1 MGDRDRKRGPDS
13 HDHGPRKEMRS
24 GTIIK
29 MLCPFY
35 SAGAIIGDGGKE
47 IKSIKENMGIN
58 IQVSKKEVRFPGT
71 DERVVTLQGECETIK
86 KVVKHIQDLIR
97 NDKPPPSAKSVDV
110 EGNEKRKRAL
120 KLVVADT
127 SAGRI
132 IGKGGETIKA
142 LKERY
147 AVAVNTSKKGDTPH
161 GLDERIVSVEGDHE
175 EVDNCVKEMVETICG
190 DRQARMLW
198 FVDYNNI
205 GGGYDDGYGRGSSG
219 GGYDG
224 GRSSYGG
231 YGSSGGYGGGGGGG
245 GGSYGGSRG
254 SYGSSG
260 GYGGGSYGSS
270 GYGDSYG
277 SRSYEDRGYG
287 SGYGAPQEGY
297 NAPGSRY
304 GSGSY
309 GRR

>member
-13 HDHGPRKEMRS
+13 DHGPRKEMRS

-147 AVAVNTSKKGDTPH
+147 AVAVNTSKKGDTPP
-161 GLDERIVSVEGDHE
+161 GLDERIVSVEGDHD
-175 EVDNCVKEMVETICG
+175 EVDNCVQEMVDTICG
-190 DRQARMLW
+190 DRQARMQW
-198 FVDYNNI
+198 FIDYNNI
-205 GGGYDDGYGRGSSG
+205 GGGYDDGYGRGGSG
-219 GGYDG
+219 GGYDS

-231 YGSSGGYGGGGGGG
+231 YG
-245 GGSYGGSRG
+245 
-254 SYGSSG
+254 GSSG
-260 GYGGGSYGSS
+260 GYGGYG
-270 GYGDSYG
+270 GG
-277 SRSYEDRGYG
+277 SRSSYSSKFYLFICPFLVFILGY
-287 SGYGAPQEGY
+287 
-297 NAPGSRY
+297 RF
-304 GSGSY
+304 
-309 GRR
+309 

>member
-13 HDHGPRKEMRS
+13 DHGPRKEMRS

-147 AVAVNTSKKGDTPH
+147 AVAVNTSKKGDTPP
-161 GLDERIVSVEGDHE
+161 GLDERIVSVEGDHD

-205 GGGYDDGYGRGSSG
+205 GGGYDDGYGRGGSG
-219 GGYDG
+219 GGYDS
-224 GRSSYGG
+224 GRSSYGS
-231 YGSSGGYGGGGGGG
+231 YGGSGGYGG
-245 GGSYGGSRG
+245 YGGSRG
-254 SYGSSG
+254 SYGSG
-260 GYGGGSYGSS
+260 GYGGGSYG
-270 GYGDSYG
+270 GYSDSYG

-287 SGYGAPQEGY
+287 GYGAPQEGY
-297 NAPGSRY
+297 NAPGRY

>member
-13 HDHGPRKEMRS
+13 DHGPRKEMRS

-71 DERVVTLQGECETIK
+71 DERVVTLQGECETIQ

-147 AVAVNTSKKGDTPH
+147 AVAVNTSKKGDTPP

-175 EVDNCVKEMVETICG
+175 EVDSCVKEMIETICG
-190 DRQARMLW
+190 DRQARMQW

-205 GGGYDDGYGRGSSG
+205 GGGYDDGYGRGGGG
-219 GGYDG
+219 GGYDS

-231 YGSSGGYGGGGGGG
+231 YGSSGGYGG
-245 GGSYGGSRG
+245 YGGSRS
-254 SYGSSG
+254 SYGGGGYGSG
-260 GYGGGSYGSS
+260 GYG

-277 SRSYEDRGYG
+277 SRSYDDRGYG
-287 SGYGAPQEGY
+287 GYGAPQEGY
-297 NAPGSRY
+297 NAPSRY
-304 GSGSY
+304 GSGGY

>member
-1 MGDRDRKRGPDS
+1 MGDQYRKRGPDS
-13 HDHGPRKEMRS
+13 DNGPRKEMRS

-47 IKSIKENMGIN
+47 IKSIKETMGIS

-86 KVVKHIQDLIR
+86 KVIKHIQDLIR

-142 LKERY
+142 LKDKY
-147 AVAVNTSKKGDTPH
+147 SVIVNTSKKGDTPQ
-161 GLDERIVSVEGDHE
+161 GLDERVVSVEGEHG
-175 EVDNCVKEMVETICG
+175 EVDNCVEEMIETICS
-190 DRQARMLW
+190 DRQAKMQW
-198 FVDYNNI
+198 FIDYNNI
-205 GGGYDDGYGRGSSG
+205 GGGGYEDSYGGRDS
-219 GGYDG
+219 
-224 GRSSYGG
+224 GRSSYGSYGGSGGGG
-231 YGSSGGYGGGGGGG
+231 YGSGPPRSGGGGYGGYGGGSGGGYGGYGGGGYGGDRG
-245 GGSYGGSRG
+245 YDDRGSYGASQDGYSGGGR
-254 SYGSSG
+254 YGSSG
-260 GYGGGSYGSS
+260 GGGYGG
-270 GYGDSYG
+270 
-277 SRSYEDRGYG
+277 SRR
-287 SGYGAPQEGY
+287 
-297 NAPGSRY
+297 
-304 GSGSY
+304 
-309 GRR
+309 

>member
-1 MGDRDRKRGPDS
+1 MGDRKRGPDS
-13 HDHGPRKEMRS
+13 DHGPRKEMRS

-47 IKSIKENMGIN
+47 IKSIKESMGIN

-86 KVVKHIQDLIR
+86 KVIKHIQDLIR

-142 LKERY
+142 LKDKY
-147 AVAVNTSKKGDTPH
+147 AVAVNTSKKGDTPP

-175 EVDNCVKEMVETICG
+175 EVDKCVEEMIETICG
-190 DRQARMLW
+190 DRQAKMQW

-205 GGGYDDGYGRGSSG
+205 GGGYDDGYSRGSSG
-219 GGYDG
+219 GYDS
-224 GRSSYGG
+224 GRGHYGSSYGG
-231 YGSSGGYGGGGGGG
+231 GHGGGYGGHSGYGGHGGYR
-245 GGSYGGSRG
+245 GSYGGSYLTIL
-254 SYGSSG
+254 SKYQI
-260 GYGGGSYGSS
+260 
-270 GYGDSYG
+270 
-277 SRSYEDRGYG
+277 
-287 SGYGAPQEGY
+287 PQSKLYQYVYYIFG
-297 NAPGSRY
+297 
-304 GSGSY
+304 
-309 GRR
+309 

>member
-13 HDHGPRKEMRS
+13 DHGPRKEMRS

-147 AVAVNTSKKGDTPH
+147 AVAVNTSKKGDTPP
-161 GLDERIVSVEGDHE
+161 GLDERIVSVEGDHD
-175 EVDNCVKEMVETICG
+175 EVDNCVQEMVETICG
-190 DRQARMLW
+190 DRQARMQW
-198 FVDYNNI
+198 FIDYNNI
-205 GGGYDDGYGRGSSG
+205 GGGYDDGYGRGGSG
-219 GGYDG
+219 GGYDS

-231 YGSSGGYGGGGGGG
+231 YGGSSGGYGGYGGGSRSSYSSGGYGGGG
-245 GGSYGGSRG
+245 YG
-254 SYGSSG
+254 
-260 GYGGGSYGSS
+260 

-277 SRSYEDRGYG
+277 SRSYDDRGGYG
-287 SGYGAPQEGY
+287 GYGAAQEGY
-297 NAPGSRY
+297 NAPGRY
-304 GSGSY
+304 GSGGY

>member
-13 HDHGPRKEMRS
+13 DHGPRKEMRS

-147 AVAVNTSKKGDTPH
+147 AVAVNTSKKGDTPP
-161 GLDERIVSVEGDHE
+161 GLDERIVSVEGDHD

-219 GGYDG
+219 GGYDS
-224 GRSSYGG
+224 GRSSYGS
-231 YGSSGGYGGGGGGG
+231 YGSSGGY

-254 SYGSSG
+254 SYGSGG
-260 GYGGGSYGSS
+260 GYGGGSYGS
-270 GYGDSYG
+270 YGDSGYG

-287 SGYGAPQEGY
+287 GYGAPQEGY
-297 NAPGSRY
+297 NAPGRY

>member
-1 MGDRDRKRGPDS
+1 
-13 HDHGPRKEMRS
+13 MRS
-24 GTIIK
+24 GTVLK

-47 IKSIKENMGIN
+47 IKNIKESYGIS

-71 DERVVTLQGECETIK
+71 DERVITMQGECDTIK

-127 SAGRI
+127 SAGRL
-132 IGKGGETIKA
+132 IGKGGETIKQT
-142 LKERY
+142 KEKFQ
-147 AVAVNTSKKGDTPH
+147 VTVNTSKKHEAIP
-161 GLDERIVSVEGDHE
+161 GLDERIISVEGDSSD
-175 EVDNCVKEMVETICG
+175 EVDGCVEEMIETVCG
-190 DRQARMLW
+190 DRQARMQW

-205 GGGYDDGYGRGSSG
+205 GSGFDDGRSGYGDRAGGYGGYSSG
-219 GGYDG
+219 GGGGY

-231 YGSSGGYGGGGGGG
+231 QSRSSGYSSGG
-245 GGSYGGSRG
+245 
-254 SYGSSG
+254 
-260 GYGGGSYGSS
+260 
-270 GYGDSYG
+270 
-277 SRSYEDRGYG
+277 GYG
-287 SGYGAPQEGY
+287 SGYSDSGY
-297 NAPGSRY
+297 GSRGGY
-304 GSGSY
+304 DDRSSGYGGYGPAQDGYSGGRYGGSGSY

>member
-1 MGDRDRKRGPDS
+1 MGDRKRGPDY
-13 HDHGPRKEMRS
+13 DNGPRKEMRS

-58 IQVSKKEVRFPGT
+58 IQVSKKDVRFPGT
-71 DERVVTLQGECETIK
+71 DERVVTMQGECETIK
-86 KVVKHIQDLIR
+86 KVVQHIQDLIR

-142 LKERY
+142 MKEKY
-147 AVAVNTSKKGDTPH
+147 AIIVNTSKKGDTPS
-161 GLDERIVSVEGDHE
+161 GLDERIVSVEGDHD
-175 EVDNCVKEMVETICG
+175 EVDKCVEEMIDTICG
-190 DRQARMLW
+190 DRQARMQW
-198 FVDYNNI
+198 FVDYNNL
-205 GGGYDDGYGRGSSG
+205 GGGYDDGYGRGGGG

-231 YGSSGGYGGGGGGG
+231 SGGGGGGYRSSGGYGGGGGGSY
-245 GGSYGGSRG
+245 GGSYGGD
-254 SYGSSG
+254 
-260 GYGGGSYGSS
+260 S
-270 GYGDSYG
+270 GYG
-277 SRSYEDRGYG
+277 SRGYDDRGYG
-287 SGYGAPQEGY
+287 GSQE
-297 NAPGSRY
+297 SRY
-304 GSGSY
+304 GSGGY

>member
-13 HDHGPRKEMRS
+13 DHGPRKEMRS

-147 AVAVNTSKKGDTPH
+147 AVAVNTSKKGDTPP
-161 GLDERIVSVEGDHE
+161 GLDERIVSVEGDHD
-175 EVDNCVKEMVETICG
+175 EVDNCVQEMVDTICG
-190 DRQARMLW
+190 DRQARMQW
-198 FVDYNNI
+198 FIDYNNI
-205 GGGYDDGYGRGSSG
+205 GGGYDDGYGRGGSG
-219 GGYDG
+219 GGYDS

-231 YGSSGGYGGGGGGG
+231 YGGSSGGYGGYGGGSRSSYSSGGYGGGG
-245 GGSYGGSRG
+245 YG
-254 SYGSSG
+254 
-260 GYGGGSYGSS
+260 

-277 SRSYEDRGYG
+277 SRSYDDRGGYG
-287 SGYGAPQEGY
+287 GYGAAQEGY
-297 NAPGSRY
+297 NAPGRY
-304 GSGSY
+304 GSGGY

>member
-13 HDHGPRKEMRS
+13 DHGPRKEMRS

-147 AVAVNTSKKGDTPH
+147 AVAVNTSKKGDTPP
-161 GLDERIVSVEGDHE
+161 GLDERIVSVEGDHD
-175 EVDNCVKEMVETICG
+175 EVDNCVQEMVETICG
-190 DRQARMLW
+190 DRQARMQW
-198 FVDYNNI
+198 FIDYNNI
-205 GGGYDDGYGRGSSG
+205 GGGYDDGYGRGGSG
-219 GGYDG
+219 GGYDS

-231 YGSSGGYGGGGGGG
+231 YGGSSGGYGGYSGSRSSYGSGGYGGGG
-245 GGSYGGSRG
+245 YG
-254 SYGSSG
+254 
-260 GYGGGSYGSS
+260 

-277 SRSYEDRGYG
+277 SRSYDDRGY

-297 NAPGSRY
+297 NAPGRY